1 MPGDNEIAVRS
12 FAGSDAIPKW
22 MPETAEEISQR
33 PEVRR
38 ELERSAGESQRNQI
52 SARGTDKFWFVTY
65 LVVLIGCVV
74 LYIALGSGLIP
85 VSQVTTAFV
94 QRLLRGIAAV
104 IFLLGLAKAISVY
117 LLGQIED
124 PSTRFTLRRIEH
136 LIVAILIALVAISV
150 TIKNWYAA
158 LTALGIGSIILGLA
172 VQTPMTSFIG
182 WIYIL
187 VRRPYQVGDRI
198 KIDDA
203 TGDVIDVSYL
213 DTTLWEFGGQYISG
227 DHPSG
232 RVIKFPNSKVLN
244 SIVYNYSWPLFPYI
258 WNEIA
263 FHVAYGADL
272 QFIADTMQRIT
283 EKELGEEMLERVE
296 VFREVLART
305 PVDELEVQERPRVIF
320 RVNDNTWLEAIV
332 RYVVQPREAGRVK
345 TRLIKEL
352 LAALNAEPDKVKFPK
367 GDAR

>member
-1 MPGDNEIAVRS
+1 LGENKYLTAVKPPPSKGHRRPSIVEANLPGDNEIPVRS
-12 FAGSDAIPKW
+12 FADSDAIPKW

-38 ELERSAGESQRNQI
+38 ELERSTSESQRNQI

-65 LVVLIGCVV
+65 LVVLFGCVV
-74 LYIALGSGLIP
+74 VYIALGSALIS
-85 VSQVTTAFV
+85 VSQVTTAFI
-94 QRLLRGIAAV
+94 QRLLRGVAAV
-104 IFLLGLAKAISVY
+104 IFLPGLAKAISVY
-117 LLGQIED
+117 LLGKIED

-150 TIKNWYAA
+150 TVKNWYAA

-258 WNEIA
+258 WTRSRFMSPMAPICNSLPTPCSA
-263 FHVAYGADL
+263 SPRRNLA
-272 QFIADTMQRIT
+272 
-283 EKELGEEMLERVE
+283 EKCSSVSR
-296 VFREVLART
+296 FFAKCSREHPWT
-305 PVDELEVQERPRVIF
+305 
-320 RVNDNTWLEAIV
+320 N
-332 RYVVQPREAGRVK
+332 
-345 TRLIKEL
+345 
-352 LAALNAEPDKVKFPK
+352 
-367 GDAR
+367 